1 MWMDV
6 RFRKRGVNIWFC
18 HNFLIKKK
26 QHIQVNGRGDHPG
39 LPLNPSLVH
48 LPDPT
53 TLAPVK
59 VIARSSAAA
68 VDMET
73 PLATLLSAPFPS
85 EALETS
91 VAIETP
97 VATELAAPDASVAL
111 ETPVATD
118 VVASETAVTLLGTV
132 VTLLGTVVALLGTV
146 VALLGTVDALVTPV
160 AVEARLD
167 FLDGTVPIL
176 IAEAFLLKRKKN
188 PLKLCRINFPLKES

>member
-1 MWMDV
+1 MV
-6 RFRKRGVNIWFC
+6 
-18 HNFLIKKK
+18 
-26 QHIQVNGRGDHPG
+26 GRGDNSG
-39 LPLNPSLVH
+39 RSLESSLVH

-53 TLAPVK
+53 RLAPVK
-59 VIARSSAAA
+59 VIARSSEAA
-68 VDMET
+68 VALET
-73 PLATLLSAPFPS
+73 PLATLLSATFPS
-85 EALETS
+85 ETLETS

-118 VVASETAVTLLGTV
+118 AVASETAVTLLGTV

-146 VALLGTVDALVTPV
+146 VALVTPV

-188 PLKLCRINFPLKES
+188 LKLCRINFPLKES

>member
-1 MWMDV
+1 M
-6 RFRKRGVNIWFC
+6 
-18 HNFLIKKK
+18 
-26 QHIQVNGRGDHPG
+26 GRSLEP
-39 LPLNPSLVH
+39 PLVH

-59 VIARSSAAA
+59 VIARSSVAA
-68 VDMET
+68 VAMET
-73 PLATLLSAPFPS
+73 PLAALLSAPFPS
-85 EALETS
+85 ETLETS
-91 VAIETP
+91 VAIEMP
-97 VATELAAPDASVAL
+97 VATELAASDASVVL

-132 VTLLGTVVALLGTV
+132 VTLLGTV

-176 IAEAFLLKRKKN
+176 IAEAF
-188 PLKLCRINFPLKES
+188 C